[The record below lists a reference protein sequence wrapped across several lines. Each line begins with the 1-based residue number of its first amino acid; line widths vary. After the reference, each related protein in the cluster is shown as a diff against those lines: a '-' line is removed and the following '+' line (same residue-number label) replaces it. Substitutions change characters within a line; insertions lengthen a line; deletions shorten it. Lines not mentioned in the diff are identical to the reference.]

1 MFTSRLTNNR
11 TDISVYIS
19 IVKEK
24 SFFFLT
30 SIKYKDR
37 SVTTRIG
44 LGYRKRYR
52 YSLFHLAID
61 LRSLS
66 LSLSGKKLTFSLG
79 LFLPPDRKLERILTK
94 SFVSSEELCCCC
106 CCCCFSV
113 FSSFAPRI
121 SFASFPNPLGM
132 LPLLSLVVKTFVL
145 GSLE

>member
-19 IVKEK
+19 VVKEK

-44 LGYRKRYR
+44 FKDIEND
-52 YSLFHLAID
+52 ID
-61 LRSLS
+61 TPFFISRSTFSLS
-66 LSLSGKKLTFSLG
+66 LSLWEKLTFSLG

-94 SFVSSEELCCCC
+94 SFVSSEELCC

>member
-19 IVKEK
+19 VVKEK

-44 LGYRKRYR
+44 FKDIEND
-52 YSLFHLAID
+52 ID
-61 LRSLS
+61 TPFFISRSTFVLS

>member
-19 IVKEK
+19 VVKEK

-44 LGYRKRYR
+44 FKDIEND
-52 YSLFHLAID
+52 ID
-61 LRSLS
+61 TPFFISRSTFVLS
-66 LSLSGKKLTFSLG
+66 LSLSGKKLTFSLE
-79 LFLPPDRKLERILTK
+79 LFLPPDCKLERILTK
-94 SFVSSEELCCCC
+94 SFVSSEELCC

>member
-19 IVKEK
+19 VVKEK

-44 LGYRKRYR
+44 FKDIEND
-52 YSLFHLAID
+52 ID
-61 LRSLS
+61 TPFFISRSTFSLS
-66 LSLSGKKLTFSLG
+66 LSLWEKLTFSLG

-94 SFVSSEELCCCC
+94 SFVSSEELCCC